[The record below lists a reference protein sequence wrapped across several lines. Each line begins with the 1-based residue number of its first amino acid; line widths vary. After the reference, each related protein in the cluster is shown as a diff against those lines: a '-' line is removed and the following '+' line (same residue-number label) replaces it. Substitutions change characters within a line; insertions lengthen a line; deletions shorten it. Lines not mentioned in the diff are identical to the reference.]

1 MGEKEELVRQLWR
14 MLHPSAACRQCYAAE
29 RGHCTEFCLLQ
40 SEGGRFSYPTFL
52 LSNITDALNCQ
63 LLPVEAWPKR
73 LLAMMMACLD
83 SRAT

>member
-1 MGEKEELVRQLWR
+1 MQTVLYCGKRA
-14 MLHPSAACRQCYAAE
+14 LHRILLAAE
-29 RGHCTEFCLLQ
+29 SMT
-40 SEGGRFSYPTFL
+40 EGGRFSYPTFL

-63 LLPVEAWPKR
+63 LLPVEAWPRR